1 MVYLLLPR
9 INLRFLLGAAL
20 AATFATSFHSAR
32 AQTKETASG
41 VFALLKKDTTARPIK
56 NLPFRD
62 CWTNPNIAGVVL
74 RTDWATVEQA
84 QDQFYW
90 AFLDTG
96 LSLAQSH
103 NKKIIIS
110 VDAGTSSPSWI
121 YSLGA
126 AQFTLM
132 TYGIMPCPWDSIF
145 KYQWSRFL
153 LQFGER
159 YDSNP
164 QLVCVTLTG
173 PGRSVEYFFAQ
184 TTTDAKELRSD
195 VGVQGWIDSANY
207 NTDSFV
213 SAMPTTPLFCTTGV
227 PVIWQGAVAM
237 TSVIN
242 YGFTKYPGQ
251 FGIQSNELTALPF
264 QNGIFP
270 HTTLTAGGL
279 SPMGFQMLQTVAS
292 GRLQGTL
299 QQALA
304 NGISVGAHF
313 IEVYD
318 VDCEDP
324 NQQSVIA
331 AANQQLITTYP

>member
-1 MVYLLLPR
+1 MGFVLRLR
-9 INLRFLLGAAL
+9 TNFRFLLGAAL
-20 AATFATSFHSAR
+20 AVTLAGSFHSAR

-41 VFALLKKDTTARPIK
+41 IFALLKTNTTAHPIK
-56 NLPFRD
+56 NLSFRT
-62 CWTNPNIAGVVL
+62 CWNNPNIAGVVL

-84 QDQFYW
+84 QDQFSW

-110 VDAGTSSPSWI
+110 IDAGNSSPSWI

-126 AQFTLM
+126 AQFTLT

-145 KYQWSRFL
+145 KYRWELFL
-153 LQFGER
+153 TQFGNR

-164 QLVCVTLTG
+164 YLVCVTLTS
-173 PGRSVEYFFAQ
+173 PGRTVEYFFAQ
-184 TTTDAKELRSD
+184 TTTDAKELQAD
-195 VGVQGWIDSANY
+195 VGVQGWIDAANY

-213 SAMPTTPLFCTTGV
+213 EALPTTPLFCATGV
-227 PVIWQGAVAM
+227 PVIWKGSVAM

-251 FGIQSNELTALPF
+251 FGIQSNELSALPF

-270 HTTLTAGGL
+270 HTTLTAAGL

-292 GRLQGTL
+292 GRLHGTL

-318 VDCEDP
+318 MDCEDP

-331 AANQQLITTYP
+331 TANQQLLTAYP